1 MTLTRTSLAQLTN
14 THRPRKKV
22 QRVGRGLGSK
32 RGKTSCRG
40 VKGNKAR
47 RGYKNRYG
55 HEGGQLPLY
64 RKLPTKG
71 FPHGRFKSDVYAVNL
86 GILNQLFKDGDV
98 INLST
103 LRKRG
108 YAPRTAAGGL
118 KILAQGELKKKV
130 SLEAHAFSKGAIE
143 KLEKA
148 KIPFTILTKT
158 PS

>member
-1 MTLTRTSLAQLTN
+1 MISLSTLAN

-32 RGKTSCRG
+32 RGKTCCRG
-40 VKGNKAR
+40 VKGDKAR
-47 RGYKNRYG
+47 RGYKSRDG

-71 FPHGRFKSDVYAVNL
+71 FVNGRFKSDVYAINL
-86 GILNQLFKDGDV
+86 GILNRLFKDGDV
-98 INLST
+98 INLKT
-103 LRKRG
+103 LRERG
-108 YAPRTAAGGL
+108 YAPREPRGGL

-130 SLEAHAFSKGAIE
+130 TLEAHSFSKGAID

-148 KIPFTILTKT
+148 KISFTILAKANA
-158 PS
+158 

>member
-1 MTLTRTSLAQLTN
+1 MTSLSTLTN

-32 RGKTSCRG
+32 RGKTCCRG
-40 VKGNKAR
+40 VKGDKAR
-47 RGYKNRYG
+47 RGYKSRDG

-71 FPHGRFKSDVYAVNL
+71 FVNGRFKSDVYAINL

-98 INLST
+98 INLKT
-103 LRKRG
+103 LRERG
-108 YAPRTAAGGL
+108 YAPRNPQGGL

-130 SLEAHAFSKGAIE
+130 TLEAHAFSKGAVE

-148 KIPFTILTKT
+148 KIGFTVLTKNPT
-158 PS
+158 

>member
-1 MTLTRTSLAQLTN
+1 MISLSTLAN

-32 RGKTSCRG
+32 RGKTCCRG
-40 VKGNKAR
+40 VKGDKAR
-47 RGYKNRYG
+47 RGYKSRDG

-71 FPHGRFKSDVYAVNL
+71 FPNGRFKSEVYAINL
-86 GILNQLFKDGDV
+86 GMLNRLFNDGDV
-98 INLST
+98 INLKT
-103 LRKRG
+103 LRERG
-108 YAPRTAAGGL
+108 YAPREAKGGL

-130 SLEAHAFSKGAIE
+130 TLEAHAFSKGAIE

-148 KIPFTILTKT
+148 KISFKT
-158 PS
+158 LQKASV